1 MLKKI
6 IIGMVL
12 ANSVAFGY
20 EDILK
25 DSRVS
30 IVSKNYNHI
39 YITSYYNEYG
49 PQETK
54 VDYDKEGFSAFY
66 KTMRIKE
73 DIETVVAMVEKEV
86 GKENILNE
94 TKDLYKDRVAKRKK
108 EEKEGNL
115 VDEKRV
121 NIYFKDNSSCMI
133 DATIKGRT
141 HVWFYSNEGH
151 ETNEYVSGNSVEKEL
166 DLILGNFGESSIKAI
181 KKKNLGKKLKH

>member
-6 IIGMVL
+6 IVGLVL

-20 EDILK
+20 YESKGNKIDIVTDKFAKIELTSNDDYSK
-25 DSRVS
+25 D
-30 IVSKNYNHI
+30 
-39 YITSYYNEYG
+39 
-49 PQETK
+49 ETK
-54 VDYDKEGFSAFY
+54 IYYFKENYDFY
-66 KTMRIKE
+66 KTVDIKE
-73 DIETVVAMVEKEV
+73 NIETALSMVEEEV
-86 GKENILNE
+86 GKENIINE

-108 EEKEGNL
+108 EEKEGKI
-115 VDEKRV
+115 VEEKEV
-121 NIYFKDNSSCMI
+121 KVYFKDNSSVHI
-133 DATIKGRT
+133 YATIEGRT